1 MGTAEIIAEF
11 LAFLSGALLLRPAL
25 RVNGL
30 LRESAVLRSIFE
42 ASPAKVDQ
50 QTIPVIR
57 KQLDSLGSSWNQWDN
72 RCLKSGAVLF
82 LLSGLLKL
90 VLVCL
95 KP

>member
-1 MGTAEIIAEF
+1 MGTAQIIAEC

-25 RVNGL
+25 RVNGV
-30 LRESAVLRSIFE
+30 LRESATLRSILRT
-42 ASPAKVDQ
+42 SKAKVDQ
-50 QTIPVIR
+50 QTIPAIR
-57 KQLDSLGSSWNQWDN
+57 KQLDAVGSSWDRWDD

-90 VLVCL
+90 ILVCL

>member
-1 MGTAEIIAEF
+1 MVTAEIIAEF

-25 RVNGL
+25 RANGL
-30 LRESAVLRSIFE
+30 LREIAALHKILQEST
-42 ASPAKVDQ
+42 AKVDRV
-50 QTIPVIR
+50 TIPVIL
-57 KQLDSLGSSWNQWDN
+57 KGFDSSWDPWDD

-82 LLSGLLKL
+82 VLSGLVKL